1 MRDTRRYADPYPAL
15 YPHHDL
21 ISGTMSGTLLDD

>member
-1 MRDTRRYADPYPAL
+1 MRDTRRYADPYHL
-15 YPHHDL
+15 YPITYDL